1 MDDDLSV
8 QPDPNAGEGQGQGSQ
23 DDGGQ
28 GQYAGYLKGIPEQY
42 HGQLLDGFKRT
53 DGHWQNKL
61 NEAQSQYTPWAP
73 IAERYELPYVQAS
86 TAFMDAIQQNPAE
99 VVPWLAREFGVEVAQ
114 QAQQQVQGQGQQ
126 QWGQD
131 QGGAEDWRTNVQ
143 PEVLQRLDRMDEVER
158 LAMTNAQAFM
168 EAQQKQQEVEQ
179 RQQLNEEIAE
189 FDRHLGELRTKHGDF
204 DMDWVL
210 AKLGTGEFD
219 SPEKAVHAYKSWE
232 QQVVAAAAQR
242 RVPTLLNSGGGY
254 QSNQVDPAS
263 MSAKDTRAL
272 VAQIVAQANQDG

>member
-1 MDDDLSV
+1 MVDDLSV
-8 QPDPNAGEGQGQGSQ
+8 QPDPDAGDGQGQGSQ

-28 GQYAGYLKGIPEQY
+28 GQYAGYLKGVPEQY

-61 NEAQSQYTPWAP
+61 NEAQSQYTPWKP
-73 IAERYELPYVQAS
+73 IAERYELPYVQAA

-99 VVPWLAREFGVEVAQ
+99 VVPWLAKEFGVEVAQ
-114 QAQQQVQGQGQQ
+114 QAAQQAQSQPGQ

-131 QGGAEDWRTNVQ
+131 QGGADDWRTNVP
-143 PEVLQRLDRMDEVER
+143 PELLQRIDRMDEVER
-158 LAMTNAQAFM
+158 LAMLNAQAFT
-168 EAQQKQQEVEQ
+168 EAQQ
-179 RQQLNEEIAE
+179 RQQMNEEIAD
-189 FDRHLGELRTKHGDF
+189 FDRHLGDLRQKHGDF

-210 AKLGTGEFD
+210 AKLGSGEFD
-219 SPEKAVHAYKSWE
+219 SPEKAVSAYKSWE
-232 QQVVAAAAQR
+232 QQIVAQAAQR

-254 QSNQVDPAS
+254 QSNQVDPS
-263 MSAKDTRAL
+263 NMSPKDTRAL